1 MLLEATILLRDYLT
15 EPMILKLPS
24 TSQSV
29 RYVEKV
35 KRKEEGEYA
44 SGGHNSP
51 KRLSSRTYDSEVA
64 DHIVVC

>member
-24 TSQSV
+24 TSQSN
-29 RYVEKV
+29 VEKV

-44 SGGHNSP
+44 SGGNNSP
-51 KRLSSRTYDSEVA
+51 KRLSSRTDDSEVA
-64 DHIVVC
+64 DHVVVC